1 MAPELPDGASVLAAR
16 RSPTTGAIV
25 VARLPDTGQ
34 VVVKRVERIESDGS
48 LFLRG
53 DGEISTDSIFDKTSF
68 ASGPTKSESMTHWIT
83 HWIKDLG
90 TEAFTT

>member
-53 DGEISTDSIFDKTSF
+53 DGEISTDSRDYGTLSPDCILGVVTSTF
-68 ASGPTKSESMTHWIT
+68 P
-83 HWIKDLG
+83 
-90 TEAFTT
+90 